1 MDRHNAIR
9 VGAVV
14 EGQAEGQAE
23 DQAEDGPV
31 GAQEAGSPLGAACA
45 PSVWNT

>member
-14 EGQAEGQAE
+14 EGQPE
-23 DQAEDGPV
+23 DDPV
-31 GAQEAGSPLGAACA
+31 DAPEAGLPPDAACA
-45 PSVWNT
+45 LSVWNT

>member
-1 MDRHNAIR
+1 VDRHNAIR

-14 EGQAEGQAE
+14 EGQAE